1 MHRCLG
7 LYPRQRCFFNFA
19 ENSKPLSYSF
29 EKIDLPIRD
38 VIPAIKQSLEDSNTL
53 IVGAPPGAGKSTLL
67 PLALLDC
74 SFLERKK
81 ILMLEPRRLAAKS
94 ISWRMAE
101 LLGEKTGETIGYRI
115 RFESMVSTKTRI
127 EVLTEGILAKML
139 HDDSVLD
146 NVGMV
151 IFDEFHERNI
161 HADLAMALCREI
173 QQVLRPDLRIL
184 VMSATLDMPELSKLL
199 DAPVIQ
205 SQGRTFPVDVE
216 YAGDID
222 FEILPEMMAKTVRT
236 LAQNTNGDI
245 LAFLPGQGE
254 IKKTEAILRKNL
266 PDFSIHPLFGQL
278 SPMAQQ
284 QAIFPNK
291 QGKRKVVLA
300 TSIAETSLT
309 IDGISI
315 VVDSGFSRTSKFN
328 PKTGLSKL
336 ETIRVTKDAAD
347 QRTGRAGRLGPG
359 KCLRLWSR
367 ATQLKLADFRV
378 PEIQEADL
386 ASLVLEL
393 ARWGISDIK
402 SMTWLTPPP
411 AGHVAQAKELLENIQ
426 ALEGGKLTD
435 HGVSISQIPAHPRI
449 AHMLLISKDH
459 GEMALATDIAAI
471 LEEKDPLEEQSG
483 VDINLRIE
491 ALRRAR
497 REKLSIKALDKI
509 EKIANQYRRILYID
523 EENGTFDP
531 FVTGLLIANAF
542 PERIASARPGN
553 NAQFQLA
560 NGKLAQIG
568 HRDDLAHEPWIAVCH
583 VDARDKMGKIFLA
596 SPLNPKDLR
605 GMVKEKR
612 VIQWN
617 HKDGILVAENQLGI
631 GSIILQSQT
640 IKNIS
645 EAEKSEA
652 LLTAIKENGQ
662 QMLPFDDA
670 VQQLQ
675 NRLASLR
682 IWNPEE
688 NWPDIS
694 TPTLL
699 QHAENWLLPYLN
711 GIRNQEQLDK
721 LNLKSILYNS
731 LEYSQQ
737 QTLQDLAPE
746 KIQVP
751 SGSWIEIQYF
761 SQGEPPVLAVRLQ
774 EVFGW
779 LDTPRIN
786 RGKIPLLIHLL
797 SPGFKPVQVTSDL
810 RNFWNQT
817 YFEVRK
823 ELKNRYPKH
832 SWPDSPL
839 EAEAVRG
846 VKRRP

>member
-1 MHRCLG
+1 M
-7 LYPRQRCFFNFA
+7 PFPFQN
-19 ENSKPLSYSF
+19 
-29 EKIDLPIRD
+29 IDLPIRD
-38 VIPAIKQSLEDSNTL
+38 VIPAIQQSLENSTTL

-67 PLALLDC
+67 PLALMDC
-74 SFLERKK
+74 QFMAGKK
-81 ILMLEPRRLAAKS
+81 ILILEPRRLAAKS
-94 ISWRMAE
+94 ISWRMSD
-101 LLGEKTGETIGYRI
+101 LLGEKTGETVGYRI
-115 RFESMVSTKTRI
+115 RFESVVSDQTRI

-139 HDDSVLD
+139 HDESVLD

-199 DAPVIQ
+199 NAPVIQ
-205 SQGRTFPVDVE
+205 SNGRSFLVDIE

-222 FEILPEMMAKTVRT
+222 FEYLPEMMAKTIATLSRT
-236 LAQNTNGDI
+236 SEGDV

-254 IKKTEAILRKNL
+254 IKRTEAILRKSM
-266 PDFSIHPLFGQL
+266 PTFSIHPLYGQL
-278 SPMAQQ
+278 SHMTQQ

-291 QGKRKVVLA
+291 QGRRKVVLA

-309 IDGISI
+309 IEGISI
-315 VVDSGFSRTSKFN
+315 VVDSGFARVSKFN

-336 ETIRVTKDAAD
+336 ETIRVTQDAAD
-347 QRTGRAGRLGPG
+347 QRAGRAGRLGPG
-359 KCLRLWSR
+359 KCFRMWSK
-367 ATQLKLADFRV
+367 ATHLKLAAFRT

-393 ARWGISDIK
+393 ARWGISDIPA
-402 SMTWLTPPP
+402 MTWLNSPP
-411 AGHVAQAKELLENIQ
+411 AGHLAQAKDLLENIH
-426 ALEGGKLTD
+426 ALENGKLTE
-435 HGVSISQIPAHPRI
+435 HGVSLAQIPAHPRI
-449 AHMLLISKDH
+449 AHMLLVSKEFK
-459 GEMALATDIAAI
+459 EMALAADVAAI

-497 REKLSIKALDKI
+497 REKLSIKAFDKI
-509 EKIANQYRRILYID
+509 EKIAKQYRRILNID
-523 EENGTFDP
+523 EENGTVDP
-531 FVTGLLIANAF
+531 FVTGLLIAHAF

-560 NGKLAQIG
+560 NGKLAQMG
-568 HRDDLAHEPWIAVCH
+568 HRDDMAHESWIAVCH

-612 VIQWN
+612 IIYWDTENGV
-617 HKDGILVAENQLGI
+617 LVAQAQLGI
-631 GSIILQSQT
+631 GSIILQSQP

-645 EAEKSEA
+645 AEEKIK
-652 LLTAIKENGQ
+652 AIIAAIRENGQ
-662 QMLPFDDA
+662 KMLPFDDNLK
-670 VQQLQ
+670 QLQ
-675 NRLASLR
+675 NRIGSLR
-682 IWNPEE
+682 QWYPEDR
-688 NWPDIS
+688 WPDYS
-694 TPTLL
+694 TLALL
-699 QHAENWLLPYLN
+699 ENAETWLLPYLDAV
-711 GIRNQEQLDK
+711 RSQEQLDN
-721 LNLKSILYNS
+721 LNLASILLNS
-731 LEYSQQ
+731 LDYGQQ
-737 QTLQDLAPE
+737 KLVQELAPE

-751 SGSWIEIQYF
+751 SGSWIQIQYF
-761 SQGEPPVLAVRLQ
+761 SQGEPPVLSVRLQ

-779 LDTPRIN
+779 LETPRIN
-786 RGKIPLLIHLL
+786 RGKTPLLLHLL

-810 RNFWNQT
+810 RNFWYNT
-817 YFEVRK
+817 YFEVKK

-832 SWPDSPL
+832 SWPDNPL

-846 VKRRP
+846 VKKRS

>member
-1 MHRCLG
+1 MPLFRI
-7 LYPRQRCFFNFA
+7 PFRAAVFFYFCKKY
-19 ENSKPLSYSF
+19 KPLSFSYQS
-29 EKIDLPIRD
+29 IDLPIRD
-38 VIPAIKQSLEDSNTL
+38 VIPGIQQALANSNTL
-53 IVGAPPGAGKSTLL
+53 IIGAPPGAGKSTLL
-67 PLALLDC
+67 PLALMDC
-74 SFLERKK
+74 VFLEGKK
-81 ILMLEPRRLAAKS
+81 ILMLEPRRLAAKT

-101 LLGEKTGETIGYRI
+101 LLGEKTGETVGYRI
-115 RFESMVSTKTRI
+115 RFESMVSNKTKI

-205 SQGRTFPVDVE
+205 SQGRTFPVDVG

-222 FEILPEMMAKTVRT
+222 FELLPEMMAKAIRTVVKES
-236 LAQNTNGDI
+236 NGDI

-254 IKKTEAILRKNL
+254 IKKTEAILRKSV
-266 PDFSIHPLFGQL
+266 PEFSIHPLYGQL
-278 SPMAQQ
+278 SPTAQHH
-284 QAIFPNK
+284 AIFPNK
-291 QGKRKVVLA
+291 YGRRKVVLA

-309 IDGISI
+309 IEGIGTVI
-315 VVDSGFSRTSKFN
+315 DSGFARISKFN

-336 ETIRVTKDAAD
+336 ETIRVTKDSAD
-347 QRTGRAGRLGPG
+347 QRAGRAGRLGPG
-359 KCLRLWSR
+359 RCVRMWSK
-367 ATQLKLADFRV
+367 ATDMKLAEFRT

-393 ARWGISDIK
+393 ARWGINDIK

-426 ALEGGKLTD
+426 ALENGKLTP
-435 HGVSISQIPAHPRI
+435 HGIAVSQIPAHPRI
-449 AHMLLISKDH
+449 AHMLEISKDL
-459 GEMALATDIAAI
+459 GEMALSTDIAAI
-471 LEEKDPLEEQSG
+471 LEEKDPLDEQSG

-497 REKLSIKALDKI
+497 KEKLSVKSLDKI
-509 EKIANQYRRILYID
+509 EKIAKQYRKILDID
-523 EENGTFDP
+523 EDNRSFDP
-531 FVTGLLIANAF
+531 YVTGLLIANAF

-560 NGKLAQIG
+560 NGKLAQMG
-568 HRDDLAHEPWIAVCH
+568 HRDELAHEPWIAVCQ

-605 GMVKEKR
+605 GMVKER
-612 VIQWN
+612 RIVQWD
-617 HKDGILVAENQLGI
+617 HKAGVLVAQNQLGI
-631 GSIILQSQT
+631 GSIVLQSQP
-640 IKNIS
+640 IKNTT
-645 EAEKSEA
+645 EEEKSKA

-662 QMLPFDDA
+662 HMLPFEDDTI
-670 VQQLQ
+670 QLQ
-675 NRLASLR
+675 HRVGSLR
-682 IWNPEE
+682 IWNPEQQ
-688 NWPDIS
+688 WPDFATS
-694 TPTLL
+694 SLL
-699 QHAENWLLPYLN
+699 ENAETWLLPYLT
-711 GIRNQEQLDK
+711 GVRTQEQLNK
-721 LNLKSILYNS
+721 LDLKSFLNNS
-731 LEYSQQ
+731 LEYNQQ

-751 SGSWIEIQYF
+751 SGSWIGIQYF
-761 SQGEPPVLAVRLQ
+761 PHGEPPILSVRLQ

-779 LDTPRIN
+779 LETPKIN
-786 RGKIPLLIHLL
+786 RGKVPLLLHLL

-810 RNFWNQT
+810 RNFWNNT
-817 YFEVRK
+817 YFEVKK

-832 SWPDSPL
+832 YWPENPL
-839 EAEAVRG
+839 DAEAVRG
-846 VKRRP
+846 VKKKG

>member
-1 MHRCLG
+1 
-7 LYPRQRCFFNFA
+7 
-19 ENSKPLSYSF
+19 LSFSF
-29 EKIDLPIRD
+29 ENIDLPIRE
-38 VIPAIKQSLEDSNTL
+38 VIPAIKQSLEVSNTL

-74 SFLERKK
+74 GFLEGKK

-94 ISWRMAE
+94 ISWRMAD
-101 LLGEKTGETIGYRI
+101 LLGKKTGETVGYRI

-146 NVGMV
+146 HVGMV

-205 SQGRTFPVDVE
+205 SQGRTFPVDIE

-222 FEILPEMMAKTVRT
+222 FETLPEMMAKTVRT
-236 LAQNTNGDI
+236 LAQNTQGDI

-254 IKKTEAILRKNL
+254 IKKTEAILRKSL
-266 PDFSIHPLFGQL
+266 PDFAIHPLYGQL

-284 QAIFPNK
+284 HAIFPNK
-291 QGKRKVVLA
+291 HGKRKVVLA

-309 IDGISI
+309 IEGIVI
-315 VVDSGFSRTSKFN
+315 VVDSGFARTSKFN

-347 QRTGRAGRLGPG
+347 QRAGRAGRLGPG
-359 KCLRLWSR
+359 KCLRLWSK
-367 ATQLKLADFRV
+367 ATQLKLADFRI

-393 ARWGISDIK
+393 ARWGINDIK

-411 AGHVAQAKELLENIQ
+411 AGHVAQAKELLENIH
-426 ALEGGKLTD
+426 ALEGGKLTE
-435 HGVSISQIPAHPRI
+435 HGISISQIPAHPRI

-459 GEMALATDIAAI
+459 GEIALATDIAAI

-509 EKIANQYRRILYID
+509 EKIANQYRRILNIE
-523 EENGTFDP
+523 EENGPFDP

-560 NGKLAQIG
+560 NGKLVQMG

-612 VIQWN
+612 IIQWD
-617 HKDGILVAENQLGI
+617 HKEGILVAQNQLGI
-631 GSIILQSQT
+631 GSIVLQSQQ
-640 IKNIS
+640 IKNITEEERS
-645 EAEKSEA
+645 N
-652 LLTAIKENGQ
+652 AILSSIQENGQ
-662 QMLPFDDA
+662 HMLPFDDT
-670 VQQLQ
+670 VEQLQ

-688 NWPDIS
+688 NWPDLS
-694 TPTLL
+694 TDTLL
-699 QHAENWLLPYLN
+699 EHAENWLLPYLN
-711 GIRNQEQLDK
+711 GVRNQEQLNK
-721 LNLKSILYNS
+721 LDLKSILLNS

-737 QTLQDLAPE
+737 ETLQDLAPE

-751 SGSWIEIQYF
+751 SGSWIGIQYF
-761 SQGEPPVLAVRLQ
+761 SHGEPPVLAVRLQ

-846 VKRRP
+846 IKRRS